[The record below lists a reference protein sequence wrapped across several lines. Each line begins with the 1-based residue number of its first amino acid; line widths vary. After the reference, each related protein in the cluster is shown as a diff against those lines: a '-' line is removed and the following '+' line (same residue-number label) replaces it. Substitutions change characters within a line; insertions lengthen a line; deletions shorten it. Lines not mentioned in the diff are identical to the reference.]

1 LDVEFHALLA
11 AATKNPVQERLVAD
25 LRDLH
30 EDQSLRVLHARDRT
44 QRALAEH
51 EAILAAVAARDEALA
66 RDCMEAHLTAI
77 YLESHELVAQ
87 SPKTGRGA
95 DQKRRRTR
103 RQ

>member
-1 LDVEFHALLA
+1 
-11 AATKNPVQERLVAD
+11 LVAD

-30 EDQSLRVLHARDRT
+30 QDQSLRVLHARDRT

-51 EAILAAVAARDEALA
+51 EAILAAVAARDDAAA
-66 RDCMEAHLTAI
+66 RERMEVHLTAI

-87 SPKTGRGA
+87 SPKAGRGA
-95 DQKRRRTR
+95 NQKRRRTQ